1 MSPLDPLEIPLDR
14 RCLVEASAGTGKTFT
29 IALLYVRLVME
40 RGLAANEI
48 LVVTYT
54 RAAAAELRERI
65 RSRLQEMERA
75 LEARLQSE
83 ASVERGPHSKVF
95 SMVEASLARGRPAE
109 ELKDLQQ
116 ALRGFDEAMIST
128 IHGFCQ
134 RMLDENAFESGAAFG
149 TELVA
154 QQGALVDQ
162 VVADYWTRSLYS
174 AEPEFIRWLR
184 ATTKG
189 GERVGPRLLAG
200 LAETATRYPRIAI
213 CPNEVKKVE
222 FDWAAHAQAFDAVAQ
237 LWAERGPAAL
247 EKLEEA
253 VRQKQLRANV
263 FKKDQIAT
271 AWRQEIEIS
280 LAHPRV
286 GLTVS
291 SSARGLARI
300 GQARVLKNTRKGQVA
315 PTDPLFEAIDQLLDV
330 DARGHEAFLQQWL
343 ALEMEMAEAAP
354 RELGLRRQSAGK
366 RSYDDLLTLLADALD
381 SEHGKLLA
389 SKLRSRFP
397 AALIDEFQDTD
408 PVQYS
413 IFQNIWGPTEGSF
426 FLIGDP
432 KQAIYGFRGADVF
445 AYLQARR
452 DSAGDIVSLDR
463 NWRSDPSLIAGVNA
477 LLGHTERPFL
487 FDEIPFHPAVPAPN
501 ASDRL
506 DAPGRPGG
514 LRLMLIPGDDTGQ
527 RKNKGR
533 ARHEAASWV
542 SQDIADLLQSEA
554 YIESR
559 RVEASDVAVLCRN
572 NDQVEKMQAA
582 LRRHGIPSVTQNRRS
597 VFETDEAAD
606 LERILQAL
614 AEPGDARA
622 VRAAISTEWVGA
634 DASELE
640 ALQAT
645 PDRLDPWLERLDTW
659 GARLKT
665 HGVLAF
671 TESLIHTANTRSRI
685 MAQIDGER
693 RLTNWM
699 HLAEL
704 LQAQSGG
711 GSTSARVLVRW
722 VARMRRDA
730 AARADQAGDDAIIR
744 LESDARAVR
753 IVTVHS
759 SKGLQYGIVYCPFL
773 WEGRSLRGRE
783 KAWPNFHDPDREDQ
797 LSLDLGSDNLA
808 KHVKQAEFEAF
819 AESVRLLYVALTR
832 ARHQVA
838 VAWGRIQGVEG
849 SPLAHLLHPLPR
861 AEGVAL
867 SGPAWLEALKT
878 HQKALEEADELLD
891 LNQLAESSGGA
902 IVLEPMPANF
912 EVPRRSVETEAVG
925 LGAARATGRPIT
937 QTRFVSSFSRLVAGG
952 VAGGSGAFLHRLP
965 DEHPVSAGRDYDRAD
980 NAPAWPQTSRM
991 KEEQVPVVM
1000 HDFPAGAGPGT
1011 LIHGVLER
1019 LDFQDPDSTAL
1030 DRLCAEAVQRAGWD
1044 IALVSPLVAG
1054 LDQALGTPLGGPLGD
1069 FSLRGLQRA
1078 SRIDEMEFTLPVALD
1093 ETAALT
1099 PRRLAEALAAHAGS
1113 ESVQQYA
1120 ARVANLTFGSLAG
1133 YLRGFVDLIFRH
1145 EGRYYVVDYKSNRL
1159 GSFSEDYRAANLL
1172 EEMQRHDYILQYHLY
1187 SLALHRMLSIKMPG
1201 YIPREHF
1208 GGVYYLFLRGM
1219 SPHSGP
1225 NAGVYHDRPSEEV
1238 LAALSD
1244 ALGEV
1249 PSESAWEMG
1258 Q

>member
-1 MSPLDPLEIPLDR
+1 MSTLDPLEIPLDR

-40 RGLAANEI
+40 RGLDPSEI

-65 RSRLQEMERA
+65 RGRLQEMERA

-83 ASVERGPHSKVF
+83 ASIERGPHSKVL
-95 SMVEASLARGRPAE
+95 SMVEASVARGRPAE
-109 ELKDLQQ
+109 ELKDIQQ

-154 QQGALVDQ
+154 HQGALVDQ

-222 FDWAAHAQAFDAVAQ
+222 FDWAAHAHAFDAVAQ

-253 VRQKQLRANV
+253 VRNKQLRANV

-271 AWRQEIEIS
+271 DWRQEIEIA

-300 GQARVLKNTRKGQVA
+300 SQARVLKNVRKGQVA
-315 PTDPLFEAIDQLLDV
+315 PTDPLFEAIDELLEI

-343 ALEMEMAEAAP
+343 TIEMELADAAP
-354 RELGLRRQSAGK
+354 RELGRRRESAGT
-366 RSYDDLLTLLADALD
+366 RSYDDLLTLLADALE
-381 SEHGKLLA
+381 SQSGELLA

-477 LLGHTERPFL
+477 LLGHSEQPFL
-487 FDEIPFHPAVPAPN
+487 FAEIPFHPAVPAPS

-514 LRLMLIPGDDTGQ
+514 LRLMLIPGDDSGQ

-533 ARHEAASWV
+533 GRHEAASWV
-542 SQDIADLLQSEA
+542 AQDIADLLQSEA
-554 YIESR
+554 HIESR

-582 LRRHGIPSVTQNRRS
+582 LRRHGIPSVAQSRRS
-597 VFETDEAAD
+597 VFETEEAAD
-606 LERILQAL
+606 LERILLAL
-614 AEPGDARA
+614 AEPSDARA
-622 VRAAISTEWVGA
+622 VRAAISTEWIGA

-640 ALQAT
+640 AVQAT

-659 GARLKT
+659 GVRLKT
-665 HGVLAF
+665 HGILAF
-671 TESLIHTANTRSRI
+671 AENLIHTDNTRSRI
-685 MAQIDGER
+685 MGQIDGER

-711 GSTSARVLVRW
+711 GSASARALVRW

-730 AARADQAGDDAIIR
+730 AARADQAGDDAMIR

-773 WEGRSLRGRE
+773 WEARSLGGRE
-783 KAWPNFHDPDREDQ
+783 KAWPNFHDPEKGDQ
-797 LSLDLGSDNLA
+797 LSLDLGSDDWA
-808 KHVKQAEFEAF
+808 DHFKQAEFEAF

-838 VAWGRIQGVEG
+838 VAWGRIKGVES
-849 SPLAHLLHPLPR
+849 SPLAHLLHPLPQS
-861 AEGVAL
+861 ESGAL
-867 SGPAWLEALKT
+867 DGPAWLEALKA
-878 HQKALEEADELLD
+878 HQKVLDEGDELLN

-902 IVLEPMPANF
+902 IVLEQMPAHF
-912 EVPRRSVETEAVG
+912 EAHRSPIESPVSSLAP
-925 LGAARATGRPIT
+925 ARVAGRPIV

-952 VAGGSGAFLHRLP
+952 VADGGGAFRERLP
-965 DEHPVSAGRDYDRAD
+965 DEHPASSGRDYDRAD
-980 NAPAWPQTSRM
+980 DAPSWPPVSRV
-991 KEEQVPVVM
+991 EEERTPIAL

-1019 LDFQDPDSTAL
+1019 LDFQDPDPTAL
-1030 DRLCAEAVQRAGWD
+1030 ERFCAEAVQRAGWD
-1044 IALVSPLVAG
+1044 AALVSPLEAG
-1054 LDQALGTPLGGPLGD
+1054 LDQALRTPLGGPLGE
-1069 FSLRGLQRA
+1069 FCLRDLPRA

-1093 ETAALT
+1093 ETAPLT
-1099 PRRLAEALAAHAGS
+1099 SRRLAEVLATHAAASGVR
-1113 ESVQQYA
+1113 EYA
-1120 ARVANLTFGSLAG
+1120 ERVASLTFGSLAG

-1145 EGRYYVVDYKSNRL
+1145 EDRYYVVDYKSNRL
-1159 GSFSEDYRAANLL
+1159 GAFLEDYRAPNLL

-1201 YIPREHF
+1201 YIPGEHF

-1225 NAGVYHDRPSEEV
+1225 TTGIYHDRPSEDM

-1244 ALGEV
+1244 ALGEGRAEQV
-1249 PSESAWEMG
+1249 GEIG

>member
-1 MSPLDPLEIPLDR
+1 MSTLDPLEIPLDR

-40 RGLAANEI
+40 RGLNPNEI

-65 RSRLQEMERA
+65 RGRLQEMERA
-75 LEARLQSE
+75 LGARLQSD
-83 ASVERGPHSKVF
+83 ASIERGPHSKVL
-95 SMVEASLARGRPAE
+95 SMVEASVARGRPAE
-109 ELKDLQQ
+109 ELKRIQQ

-154 QQGALVDQ
+154 HQGALVDQ

-222 FDWAAHAQAFDAVAQ
+222 FDWTAHAQAFDAVAE

-253 VRQKQLRANV
+253 VRNKQLRANV

-271 AWRQEIEIS
+271 GWRQESEIA

-300 GQARVLKNTRKGQVA
+300 SQARVSKNVRKGQVA
-315 PTDPLFEAIDQLLDV
+315 PTDPLFEAIDELLEI
-330 DARGHEAFLQQWL
+330 DARGHEAFSQQWL
-343 ALEMEMAEAAP
+343 AIEMELADAAP
-354 RELGLRRQSAGK
+354 RELGRRRESAGT
-366 RSYDDLLTLLADALD
+366 RSYDDLLTLLADALE
-381 SEHGKLLA
+381 SPSGEILA

-477 LLGHTERPFL
+477 LLGHSEQPFL
-487 FDEIPFHPAVPAPN
+487 FEEIPFHPAVPAPS

-514 LRLMLIPGDDTGQ
+514 LRLMLIPGDDAGQ
-527 RKNKGR
+527 SKNKGR

-542 SQDIADLLQSEA
+542 AQDIADLLQSDA
-554 YIESR
+554 RIESR

-572 NDQVEKMQAA
+572 NDQVQRMQAA
-582 LRRHGIPSVTQNRRS
+582 LRRHGIPSVTQSRLS
-597 VFETDEAAD
+597 VFETEEAAD
-606 LERILQAL
+606 LERILLAL

-622 VRAAISTEWVGA
+622 VRAAISTEWIGA

-640 ALQAT
+640 AVQAM
-645 PDRLDPWLERLDTW
+645 PDRLDPWLEQLDRW

-671 TESLIHTANTRSRI
+671 AEDLIHTANTRSRI

-704 LQAQSGG
+704 LQAQSGAG
-711 GSTSARVLVRW
+711 HASARVLVRW

-730 AARADQAGDDAIIR
+730 AARADQAGDDAMIR

-773 WEGRSLRGRE
+773 WEGRSLGGRE
-783 KAWPNFHDPDREDQ
+783 KAWPNFHDPKQADR
-797 LSLDLGSDNLA
+797 LSLDLGSDDRED
-808 KHVKQAEFEAF
+808 HFKQAEFEAF

-849 SPLAHLLHPLPR
+849 SPLAHLLHPLPQS
-861 AEGVAL
+861 ESGVL
-867 SGPAWLEALKT
+867 DGPVWLEALKA
-878 HQKALEEADELLD
+878 HQKALDEADELLN
-891 LNQLAESSGGA
+891 LNQLAESSGAA
-902 IVLEPMPANF
+902 IVLEHMPAHF
-912 EVPRRSVETEAVG
+912 ETPRSPIESTVSSLAP
-925 LGAARATGRPIT
+925 ARVTGRPIV

-952 VAGGSGAFLHRLP
+952 VADGDGALRERLP
-965 DEHPVSAGRDYDRAD
+965 DEHPASAGRDYDRAD
-980 NAPAWPQTSRM
+980 DALAWSPPSDVERERT
-991 KEEQVPVVM
+991 PIAL

-1019 LDFQDPDSTAL
+1019 LDFQDPDPTAL
-1030 DRLCAEAVQRAGWD
+1030 ESLCTEALQRAGWD
-1044 IALVSPLVAG
+1044 AALASPLAFG
-1054 LDQALGTPLGGPLGD
+1054 LDQALRTPLGGPLD
-1069 FSLRGLQRA
+1069 EFCLRDLSRA
-1078 SRIDEMEFTLPVALD
+1078 SRVDEMEFTLPVALD
-1093 ETAALT
+1093 ATAPLT
-1099 PRRLAEALAAHAGS
+1099 SRRLAEALATHGATGG
-1113 ESVQQYA
+1113 VRDYA
-1120 ARVANLTFGSLAG
+1120 ARVANLTFGSLSG

-1145 EGRYYVVDYKSNRL
+1145 QDRYYVVDYKSNRL
-1159 GSFSEDYRAANLL
+1159 GPFLEDYRAPNLL

-1201 YIPREHF
+1201 YTPREHF

-1219 SPHSGP
+1219 SPDSGP
-1225 NAGVYHDRPSEEV
+1225 SAGIYHDRPSEEV
-1238 LAALSD
+1238 LVALSA
-1244 ALGEV
+1244 ALGEGRGDSV
-1249 PSESAWEMG
+1249 GEIG